1 MKVEVSSARIDRLME
16 ALACASVEAF
26 DAPEVT
32 IGAQV
37 EDEFGML
44 EHSFGVFLAELSEAK
59 RTRELMAQQE
69 RVLEEQRNTIR
80 ELSVPIIDLWDGV
93 LTLPV
98 VGVIDTQRAVDMTQM
113 LLARIV
119 SSGALAVI
127 LDLTGVEIVDTT
139 TAAHIANLAR
149 AARLVGARC
158 VVTGIGPTI
167 AQTLVAIGVDLAEL
181 ETHRTLRD
189 GLERCVR
196 DAERAKAKANGGV
209 SDRGGARRGS

>member
-1 MKVEVSSARIDRLME
+1 MTVELSSRIDRLMA

-26 DAPEVT
+26 DAPEARIDVHT
-32 IGAQV
+32 

-44 EHSFGVFLAELSEAK
+44 EHSFGVFLSELAEAK
-59 RTRELMAQQE
+59 RTREIVAQQQ
-69 RVLEEQRNTIR
+69 RMLEEQRHTIR
-80 ELSVPIIDLWDGV
+80 ELSVPIIDLWDGI

-98 VGVIDTQRAVDMTQM
+98 VGVIDTQRAVDMTQT
-113 LLARIV
+113 LLARV
-119 SSGALAVI
+119 VASGAHAVI
-127 LDLTGVEIVDTT
+127 LDLTGVEVVDTT
-139 TAAHIANLAR
+139 TAAHVANLAR

-181 ETHRTLRD
+181 ETLRTLRD

-196 DAERAKAKANGGV
+196 DAERAKAKAKIV
-209 SDRGGARRGS
+209 HAAK